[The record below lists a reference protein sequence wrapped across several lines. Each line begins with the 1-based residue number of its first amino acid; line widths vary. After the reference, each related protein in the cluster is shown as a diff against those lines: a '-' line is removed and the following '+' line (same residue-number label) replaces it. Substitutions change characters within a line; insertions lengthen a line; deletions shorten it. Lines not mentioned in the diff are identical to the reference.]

1 MRQSIQKS
9 HPDLK
14 NAKMLNRESID
25 SREESRKE
33 EEKKFPDSENE
44 NLNYIE
50 KRAGC

>member
-25 SREESRKE
+25 SREE